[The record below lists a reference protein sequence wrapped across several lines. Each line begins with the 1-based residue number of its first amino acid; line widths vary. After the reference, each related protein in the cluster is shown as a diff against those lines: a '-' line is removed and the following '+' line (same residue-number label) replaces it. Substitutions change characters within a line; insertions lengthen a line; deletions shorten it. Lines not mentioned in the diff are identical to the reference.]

1 MFKYSARAGTPAAEL
16 EGFPEELIEERH
28 LECLEVMERLAVG
41 NRGKWV
47 GTVQEVLVE
56 EERFGRT
63 RGNARVAVQG
73 ECRVGETVKVRIRN
87 SEKTTFDG
95 EVIYA

>member
-1 MFKYSARAGTPAAEL
+1 MAL
-16 EGFPEELIEERH
+16 
-28 LECLEVMERLAVG
+28 G

-56 EERFGRT
+56 EDGFGRT
-63 RGNARVAVQG
+63 RGNARVAVEG
-73 ECRVGETVKVRIRN
+73 ASRVGETVRVRIRN

-95 EVIYA
+95 EVIGA